1 MATHVHQPDGENSVS
16 ALAWLVAAGADTL
29 VEETPRNW
37 LAERAEPVRAAITSA
52 TPVASRPAVASRA
65 AVAAP
70 AAVGEAVSLAA
81 AADSLSALDL
91 AVMHFD
97 HPLRQQ
103 RPPALLVNAKPGG
116 IVIVADQPEPDDS
129 PAARLRAR
137 MLGAIGIG
145 AADHGLLHLLAWP
158 LPGGRA
164 PRPDEIA
171 AYSPFIARALQLAQ
185 PSLLLAL
192 GGNAAALAAGLMPA
206 RGINSMRGRWASVDN
221 IPLLATFHPRGLLTQ
236 PELKRLAWADLQA
249 FAQRM
254 PR

>member
-1 MATHVHQPDGENSVS
+1 MATHVHHPDGENSVS

-29 VEETPRNW
+29 VEEAPRNW
-37 LAERAEPVRAAITSA
+37 LTERAEPVRAAVNIA
-52 TPVASRPAVASRA
+52 IPVISRA

-70 AAVGEAVSLAA
+70 APVGEAVSLAA
-81 AADSLSALDL
+81 GADSLSALDL
-91 AVMHFD
+91 AVMRYD

-103 RPPALLVNAKPGG
+103 QPPALLVNARPGG
-116 IVIVADQPEPDDS
+116 ILIIADQPEPDDS

-171 AYSPFIARALQLAQ
+171 AYSPFVARALQLAQ

-192 GGNAAALAAGLMPA
+192 GGNAAALAGDLMPA

-221 IPLLATFHPRGLLTQ
+221 VPLLATFHPRVLLTQ